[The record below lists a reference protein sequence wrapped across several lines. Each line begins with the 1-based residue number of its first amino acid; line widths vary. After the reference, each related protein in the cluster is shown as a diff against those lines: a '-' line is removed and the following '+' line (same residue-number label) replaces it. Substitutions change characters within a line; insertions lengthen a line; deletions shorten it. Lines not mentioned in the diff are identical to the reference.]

1 MIGRSLKQKIVL
13 DRDWLLEELNV
24 NERALR
30 YQQIEGSFSQPNAGV
45 NAKMLGWASRQA
57 ASLGADLLEL
67 YCGNGNFTV
76 ALAPAFGRV
85 LATEMSKS
93 SVRAAHHNLEAN
105 GVANVTMVR
114 MAAEEIS
121 DALAKVRP
129 FTRLKDIDLD
139 SYRFTTLFVDPP
151 RSGLDPVTLA
161 LARGFER
168 ILYIS
173 CNPQTLCEN
182 VAELA
187 ATHEISAAAV
197 FDQFPWTHH
206 LECGLLLSKKA

>member
-1 MIGRSLKQKIVL
+1 
-13 DRDWLLEELNV
+13 
-24 NERALR
+24 
-30 YQQIEGSFSQPNAGV
+30 
-45 NAKMLGWASRQA
+45 
-57 ASLGADLLEL
+57 
-67 YCGNGNFTV
+67 
-76 ALAPAFGRV
+76 
-85 LATEMSKS
+85 MSKS

-129 FTRLKDIDLD
+129 FTRLKDVALD
-139 SYRFTTLFVDPP
+139 DYRFTTLFVDPP
-151 RSGLDPVTLA
+151 RAGLDPATLA

-206 LECGLLLSKKA
+206 LECGLLLTRR